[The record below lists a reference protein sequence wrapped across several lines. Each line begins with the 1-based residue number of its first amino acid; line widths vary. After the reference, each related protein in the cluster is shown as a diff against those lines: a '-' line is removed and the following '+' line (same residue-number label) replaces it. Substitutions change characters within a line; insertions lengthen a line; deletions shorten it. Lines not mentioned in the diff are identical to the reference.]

1 VSIFVDE
8 DAASRGVTD
17 DQGRFTIDTLEP
29 GTHTVKL
36 RGPGISPSDTPI
48 TLNPG
53 KRLELTFHAEAKQ
66 PYTSTVRGKRA
77 LLETVEQT
85 LQVEEIQ
92 RIPGTQGDTLKA
104 VQNLPGVARAP
115 FGIGLL
121 VVWGSSPADTRVFV
135 DGVAIPTLYHFGGLR
150 STVNSEMVQSLSFMP
165 GGFLVDRGLAM
176 GGVIEVASR
185 QPRGDGFHG
194 YAQMDLVDG
203 SLMLEG
209 PLSKTVTFGVAS
221 RRSWLDKTLPLF
233 TSNNLQ
239 LTPVYW
245 DYQARLT
252 WRASRRDDVEVFMLG
267 SDDQLNLVVTRDG
280 NRSASAASHIYFHR
294 GIVRWVRRLE
304 GGGTW
309 SLVSSVGYDVPFQ
322 VGVQFGNVPTAIDAR
337 TFGYSLRALLDT
349 PVRKWLRVYGGVDYE
364 GNRFAQDRAGVA
376 RPPTGGS
383 AGASAG
389 GFGDEPGSF
398 GGLTSGY
405 AADSMIVY
413 ANHVAPFVALKL
425 SLFGERLTLTPQL
438 RAQVTAFAGY
448 PGTDDA
454 FTHAYVS
461 PNPRM
466 NFRYKLGS
474 RVGLKGAVG
483 VYTQPPSSDQLS
495 RVFGNPDLHPQTAFH
510 YVAGVDID
518 VTPTLHIETDL
529 FWKDMHDL
537 VVRGEDPDGP
547 ALVNDGRG
555 RAYGAQ
561 FLVRQQMSRNF
572 MGWVSYTF
580 SRSERQDH
588 PGEAWH
594 PFQFDQTHILTLLA
608 SYKLPRGFQVGARYR
623 YVTGNPTTPIVG
635 AYFDANSDRYTPLNG
650 TPFSTRLP
658 AFNQLDLRVDK
669 VWTFD
674 RWRYSMYLDVQNV
687 FNADN
692 PEAIDY
698 NYNFTIPTPVSGL
711 PLLPILGLRG
721 DF

>member
-1 VSIFVDE
+1 M
-8 DAASRGVTD
+8 TD
-17 DQGRFTIDTLEP
+17 DDGRFAIDTLES
-29 GTHTVKL
+29 GTHTIKL
-36 RGPGISPSDTPI
+36 RGPGIAASDTPI

-85 LQVEEIQ
+85 LSMEEIKQ
-92 RIPGTQGDTLKA
+92 IPGTQGDTLKA

-165 GGFLVDRGLAM
+165 GGFMVDRGLAM

-185 QPRGDGFHG
+185 QPRADGIHG

-203 SLMLEG
+203 SLMIEG
-209 PLSKTVTFGVAS
+209 PLSKTVTLGVAT
-221 RRSWLDKTLPLF
+221 RRSWLDKTLPYF

-239 LTPVYW
+239 LSPIYY
-245 DYQARLT
+245 DYQTRLT
-252 WRASRRDDVEVFMLG
+252 WRASRRDDVDAFLLG
-267 SDDQLNLVVTRDG
+267 SDDKLNLVITRDG
-280 NRSASAASHIYFHR
+280 SRSATAASHIYYHR
-294 GIVRWVRRLE
+294 GILRWTRRLE
-304 GGGTW
+304 GGGSW
-309 SLVSSVGYDVPFQ
+309 SVIGSVGYDVPFQ

-337 TFGYSLRALLDT
+337 QLGYSLRAQLDL
-349 PVRKWLRVYGGVDYE
+349 PVRPWLRVLGGVDYE
-364 GNRFAQDRAGVA
+364 GSRFVQDRFGVA

-383 AGASAG
+383 SGASAG
-389 GFGDEPGSF
+389 GFGGDDPGSF
-398 GGLTSGY
+398 GGSTSGY
-405 AADSMIVY
+405 ASDAMTLF
-413 ANHVAPFVALKL
+413 ANHIAPFVATKL
-425 SLFGERLTLTPQL
+425 TLFGDRLTFTPQL
-438 RAQVTAFAGY
+438 RAQVTTFTGY
-448 PGTDDA
+448 PGTENE
-454 FTHAYVS
+454 FSHAYVR
-461 PNPRM
+461 PNPRGS
-466 NFRYKLGS
+466 FRYKIGE
-474 RVGLKGAVG
+474 RVGLKGAIG
-483 VYTQPPSSDQLS
+483 VYTQPPANDQLS
-495 RVFGNPDLHPQTAFH
+495 RVFGNPDLGPQTAYH
-510 YVAGVDID
+510 YVGGVDVDI
-518 VTPTLHIETDL
+518 TPSLRFETDL
-529 FWKDMHDL
+529 FFKDMHDL
-537 VVRGEDPDGP
+537 IVRGDDPNGP
-547 ALVNDGRG
+547 VLVNDGRG

-561 FLVRQQMSRNF
+561 FMIRKQMTSKF
-572 MGWVSYTF
+572 MGWVSYTL

-588 PGEAWH
+588 PGEEWH
-594 PFQFDQTHILTLLA
+594 AFAFDQTHILTVLG

-635 AYFDANSDRYTPLNG
+635 AYFDANSDRYVPLNG
-650 TPFSTRLP
+650 VPFSTRLQP
-658 AFNQLDLRVDK
+658 FNQMDLRVDK

-687 FNADN
+687 WNASN

-698 NYNFTIPTPVSGL
+698 NYNFTIGTPVSGL